1 MTPMRAA
8 NLFLVLAVSSPLVA
22 QTPGSRGVSTPP
34 AAAKSARKAG
44 GGSDTLYK
52 LAVKPSDHPDESV
65 VWLLDEGVLRLE
77 PDGRGTRTYR
87 QVVQVLNEDAVER
100 YREQEFSYSP
110 GHEKMT
116 VNWIRVVEPDGRVI
130 STEPSHIQ
138 DSDVPADR
146 GDPVYSDRKVR
157 RASLTGV
164 EPGAIVDYSYTTEE
178 LKPYLPGDFLESWAV
193 NTATRTMR
201 SNYVIDVPESFNIR
215 IKEKNPHFPRRT
227 TTANGRRIFT
237 WSAAD
242 LTPEKLEAFASIDSS
257 TVFQS
262 IRVGGNLSWATIGKW
277 YADNARDRYAITP
290 AVAAKI
296 AGIVAGARTREDSI
310 RAIHRWVAQ
319 DIRYVSIALG
329 MGSYQPRAP
338 ETVVETGFGD
348 CKDKVTL
355 FVAALGKIGVTAFP
369 VLLNSD
375 GNADRDLPSIGQF
388 DHAIA
393 AVPQQSGYVYTDLTA
408 ALVPYG
414 VIPPSEQDG
423 FALVVHPDGRSEEVV
438 LPLDSVGANSER
450 LEVTGVLDEAGM
462 FNGRYNETA
471 SGAATEMIRSVFEN
485 PLDSAQRA
493 NMPKQLAHRLFE
505 VADADSL
512 EIYNGKDLAATP
524 ALSFRIRNARA
535 AVDAGGTRI
544 LTIPLGSMGQMTTMA
559 ASLEKEP
566 KRRFPIDASKVF
578 GPHSSVTTLTITL
591 PPGWKAK
598 LPPGISATSAF
609 GSYASE
615 YTQTGNVLRLSRKIS
630 GTRAVLPPER
640 MPDLIAWLRQVG
652 KDDARFIVLERAPD
666 SHT

>member
-1 MTPMRAA
+1 MRAV
-8 NLFLVLAVSSPLVA
+8 NLLWLLAVSTPLLA
-22 QTPGSRGVSTPP
+22 QTSP
-34 AAAKSARKAG
+34 AGDKATFA
-44 GGSDTLYK
+44 GSDTLYK
-52 LAVKPSDHPDESV
+52 LAVKPSDHPDEAV

-100 YREQEFSYSP
+100 YREQQFSYNP

-116 VNWIRVVEPDGRVI
+116 VNWIRVVEPDGKVI

-138 DSDVPADR
+138 DSDIPAER

-164 EPGAIVDYSYTTEE
+164 APGSIVDYSYTTEE
-178 LKPYLPGDFLESWAV
+178 LKPYLPGDFYASWAV

-201 SNYVIDVPESFNIR
+201 SNYIVDVPESFNVR
-215 IKEKNPHFPRRT
+215 VEEKNPHFPRRT
-227 TTANGRRIFT
+227 VTRNGRKVLS
-237 WSAAD
+237 WSATN
-242 LTPEKLEAFASIDSS
+242 LTPEKLEAFASVDSS
-257 TVFQS
+257 KIFQS
-262 IRVGGNLSWATIGKW
+262 IRIGGDLTWATIGKW
-277 YADNARDRYAITP
+277 YADNARNRYVITP
-290 AVAAKI
+290 KVAATI
-296 AGIVAGARTREDSI
+296 AGIVAGARTRDDSI

-355 FVAALGKIGVTAFP
+355 FIAALGKIGVSAFP

-375 GNADRDLPSIGQF
+375 ANAERELPSISQF
-388 DHAIA
+388 DHVIA
-393 AVPQQSGYVYTDLTA
+393 AIPRQSGYLYTDLTA

-414 VIPPSEQDG
+414 VIPSSEQGG

-438 LPLDSVGANSER
+438 LPLDSVSANSEQ
-450 LEVTGVLDEAGM
+450 LKLTGVLDDDGM
-462 FNGRYNETA
+462 FNGTYDESATG
-471 SGAATEMIRSVFEN
+471 GAIEMIRSMFEN

-493 NMPKQLAHRLFE
+493 NLPRQLARRLFE

-512 EIYNGKDLAATP
+512 AIYNGKDLSVTP
-524 ALSFRIRNARA
+524 RLSFRIRNAKA

-544 LTIPLGSMGQMTTMA
+544 LTIPLGNMSGITTMA
-559 ASLEKEP
+559 ATLEKEP
-566 KRRFPIDASKVF
+566 KRRFPIDAAKIF
-578 GPHSSVTTLTITL
+578 GPHSSVTTVVIKL
-591 PPGWKAK
+591 PVGWKAK
-598 LPPGISATSAF
+598 LPPGISSTSAF

-615 YTQTGNVLRLSRKIS
+615 YTQSGNELRLSRTIS

-640 MPDLIAWLRQVG
+640 MPDLITWLRQVG
-652 KDDARFIVLERAPD
+652 KDDARFIVLEKAGG
-666 SHT
+666 